1 MRAIILRNINRITIA
16 IILLVFIIGFIEE
29 DAFIIALVL
38 MIPFGAIQVIISL
51 ILIPIIKNMKEKL
64 KFSLYIYYFI
74 VFGYLFFFR
83 LIDLSNEFF
92 LVIPICLAILLTIIL
107 EANSRKLK

>member
-51 ILIPIIKNMKEKL
+51 
-64 KFSLYIYYFI
+64 
-74 VFGYLFFFR
+74 
-83 LIDLSNEFF
+83 LSW
-92 LVIPICLAILLTIIL
+92 L
-107 EANSRKLK
+107 